1 MAMSGFKNQKEET
14 LRKKYQFSRGK
25 NRHAFD
31 KNNGK
36 HPGMLTVTRD
46 LGIDLIYFSNE
57 TAVFLIFLV
66 QCFNFQ
72 YNNDIPQYGKYQYC
86 SSMK

>member
-31 KNNGK
+31 KNNEQ
-36 HPGMLTVTRD
+36 PGCEGT
-46 LGIDLIYFSNE
+46 
-57 TAVFLIFLV
+57 
-66 QCFNFQ
+66 Q
-72 YNNDIPQYGKYQYC
+72 KY
-86 SSMK
+86 

>member
-46 LGIDLIYFSNE
+46 RD
-57 TAVFLIFLV
+57 
-66 QCFNFQ
+66 
-72 YNNDIPQYGKYQYC
+72 
-86 SSMK
+86 